1 MGQSFITVTSSYW
14 ECIYT
19 YAEAVGQDA
28 IVGKSNMKNQDA
40 PPNVSIEF
48 LFLLTIADTFY
59 YFEVGFEITILL
71 IALYLISLSN
81 ISSMLKMVVKYHT
94 CICNGIA
101 VASQTSGSRRWSQG
115 WSSNWAWS
123 WHSIIMLVF
132 IWANSRRTGY
142 WWRCYATTI
151 PTYIHLQDFFTLLKS
166 VWNSVSIDF

>member
-1 MGQSFITVTSSYW
+1 MGQLFITMTSSYW
-14 ECIYT
+14 EFIYT

-28 IVGKSNMKNQDA
+28 IAGKSNMKNQDA

-71 IALYLISLSN
+71 ITLYLISLSN
-81 ISSMLKMVVKYHT
+81 RSSILKMVGKYHT

-115 WSSNWAWS
+115 
-123 WHSIIMLVF
+123 
-132 IWANSRRTGY
+132 
-142 WWRCYATTI
+142 
-151 PTYIHLQDFFTLLKS
+151 
-166 VWNSVSIDF
+166 

>member
-1 MGQSFITVTSSYW
+1 MQVEGNLHSMISNMQNVAMVELFISLISYINLIHMGQSFITVTSSYW

-115 WSSNWAWS
+115 
-123 WHSIIMLVF
+123 
-132 IWANSRRTGY
+132 
-142 WWRCYATTI
+142 
-151 PTYIHLQDFFTLLKS
+151 
-166 VWNSVSIDF
+166 